1 MPISSKQISELF
13 KAGPNVS
20 IYSGTGLTLTISAT
34 TSSGGT
40 GGSFTGVTGFTSIG
54 GGISIPSAI
63 TSNNLLLKS
72 LSAGTN
78 VSITDS
84 NGLITINSTGT
95 GSTSGFTNIISSGT
109 GNILLLSSNTN
120 NIIQKSFSGGPNVSV
135 YESNNTIFIS
145 ATTSSGGTG
154 GSFTGVTG
162 FTSIGGGISIPSAIT
177 LNNISFKSLSG
188 GPNVTVYESNGLIRI
203 SGAVDSGVN
212 VGGGIS
218 VYSATSNSIHS
229 FKTLSGGPNVTVY
242 ESNGL
247 IRFSGTVDSG
257 VNVGGGI
264 SVYSATSNS
273 IHSFKTLSAGT
284 NVSLTESNGLIIIS
298 SSGGGG
304 GSGDMILASAQTI
317 TGAKTFLVNTF
328 LLRNTLNLFSATINV
343 DNILANRT
351 YTIPEISSNATF
363 ALLEGS
369 QLFTGSKTFGTTLN
383 ISGANA
389 NNPHFILTP
398 TSSTPTSTTNGSFW
412 LITTSAN
419 TSLVMYKDTG
429 YTKTIT
435 LDRNL
440 DFSGN
445 SSGVILSDQFG
456 NLSKSTD
463 IIPFGLFNTISDVTT
478 TSTSSATTIGTL
490 GTGSLTLDSTF
501 FAVGKTI
508 RLTSYGKLSTSLS
521 SSVITFTLFIGS
533 ASWSIVTPTLTSSLT
548 DSYYKLEFLVTCR
561 TTGATANL
569 IANGDLYID
578 AASGS
583 KKLVPTTASTN
594 TTTSNTINITSTW
607 SSSSQSITT
616 SMVIGEFLN

>member
-1 MPISSKQISELF
+1 
-13 KAGPNVS
+13 
-20 IYSGTGLTLTISAT
+20 
-34 TSSGGT
+34 
-40 GGSFTGVTGFTSIG
+40 
-54 GGISIPSAI
+54 
-63 TSNNLLLKS
+63 
-72 LSAGTN
+72 
-78 VSITDS
+78 
-84 NGLITINSTGT
+84 
-95 GSTSGFTNIISSGT
+95 
-109 GNILLLSSNTN
+109 
-120 NIIQKSFSGGPNVSV
+120 
-135 YESNNTIFIS
+135 
-145 ATTSSGGTG
+145 
-154 GSFTGVTG
+154 
-162 FTSIGGGISIPSAIT
+162 
-177 LNNISFKSLSG
+177 
-188 GPNVTVYESNGLIRI
+188 
-203 SGAVDSGVN
+203 
-212 VGGGIS
+212 
-218 VYSATSNSIHS
+218 
-229 FKTLSGGPNVTVY
+229 
-242 ESNGL
+242 
-247 IRFSGTVDSG
+247 
-257 VNVGGGI
+257 
-264 SVYSATSNS
+264 
-273 IHSFKTLSAGT
+273 
-284 NVSLTESNGLIIIS
+284 
-298 SSGGGG
+298 
-304 GSGDMILASAQTI
+304 
-317 TGAKTFLVNTF
+317 
-328 LLRNTLNLFSATINV
+328 
-343 DNILANRT
+343 
-351 YTIPEISSNATF
+351 
-363 ALLEGS
+363 
-369 QLFTGSKTFGTTLN
+369 
-383 ISGANA
+383 
-389 NNPHFILTP
+389 
-398 TSSTPTSTTNGSFW
+398 
-412 LITTSAN
+412 
-419 TSLVMYKDTG
+419 MYKDTG